1 MTTTSATGRETVPT
15 RPRSARTRTPPL
27 PRRWW
32 ADVAGSAA
40 LLSVAVVVALWLSN
54 RGLQNLSG
62 PGGTATS
69 LGRLTGL
76 IASNL
81 LLLQVLLMARI
92 PWVERSYGQD
102 TLARR
107 HRVIGFVSFWL
118 MVTHV
123 VLVTV
128 GYAQAGHAGVVAQA
142 WTLVV
147 TYPGMVLAAAGTVLL
162 VLVVV
167 LSIRAARRRQ
177 RYESWHLIHL
187 YAYLGV
193 GLALPHQLWTGADFT
208 ASAPARFYWWTA
220 YAATLGAVLVFRLG
234 LPIWR
239 SVYHRLRVAVVV
251 PEAPG
256 VVSVHIK
263 GHHLDRLPVRAG
275 QFFLWRFLDGPGWS
289 RAHPF
294 TLSAAPRSDLLR
306 ITVKDLGDG
315 SSRAAALRPGT
326 RVLIEG
332 PFGVMTAVGRTRRK
346 VLLMAAGVG
355 ITTMRALLDD
365 LVAAAAETT
374 LLYRVRNRDEVVFR
388 TELDTYARHRGV
400 RVIYLDGNRPARDSW
415 LPARHAH
422 LSDLDALRRLIPNIA
437 EHEAYLCGPP
447 PWMNAASTTL
457 REAGVG
463 ADHIHTEEFAW

>member
-1 MTTTSATGRETVPT
+1 MPATSTMGEAASRAGSLSRRV
-15 RPRSARTRTPPL
+15 APPPG

-32 ADVAGSAA
+32 ADLAGSAA

-54 RGLQNLSG
+54 RGVQNLSG
-62 PGGTATS
+62 PGGAATS

-76 IASNL
+76 VASDL

-107 HRVIGFVSFWL
+107 HRWVGFASFWL
-118 MVTHV
+118 MVAHI
-123 VLVTV
+123 VLIAI
-128 GYAQAGHAGVVAQA
+128 GYAQTGHGGIVGEA
-142 WTLVV
+142 WTLVA
-147 TYPGMVLAAAGTVLL
+147 TYPGMLLAAAGTGLM

-167 LSIRAARRRQ
+167 TSIRAARRRQ
-177 RYESWHLIHL
+177 RYETWHLIHL

-193 GLALPHQLWTGADFT
+193 GLALPHQLWTGADF
-208 ASAPARFYWWTA
+208 ASGAAQLYWWTA
-220 YAATLGAVLVFRLG
+220 YAGTLGAVLMFRLG

-239 SVYHRLRVAVVV
+239 SGYHRLRVAAVV

-256 VVSVHIK
+256 VVSVHLT
-263 GHHLDRLPVRAG
+263 GHRLDRLPVRAG

-294 TLSAAPRSDLLR
+294 TLSAAPRSDRLR

-315 SSRAAALRPGT
+315 SRRMAALRPGT

-332 PFGVMTAVGRTRRK
+332 PYGVMTAARRSRRK
-346 VLLMAAGVG
+346 TLLMAAGVG
-355 ITTMRALLDD
+355 ITAMRALLDD
-365 LVAAAAETT
+365 LVPAAAETT
-374 LLYRVRNRDEVVFR
+374 LLYRVRSHDEAVFR
-388 TELDTYARHRGV
+388 AELDAYARHHGV
-400 RVIYLDGNRPARDSW
+400 RVIYLEGSRPRRGSW
-415 LPARHAH
+415 LPAPYAH
-422 LSDLDALRRLIPNIA
+422 LDEVDALRWLVRDVA

-447 PWMNAASTTL
+447 PWMSAARATL
-457 REAGVG
+457 REAGVP
-463 ADHIHTEEFAW
+463 ADHIHVEEFAW